1 VVVPVPD
8 SAIPSTLGFAERAG
22 IPFEMALVRSNY
34 VGRTFIEPQQ
44 SIRHFGVK
52 LKHSPVSELLRGKRV
67 VVVDDSIVRGTT
79 SRKIVRM
86 VREAGAKEVH
96 LRISSPPTRWP
107 CHYGIDTPNRDELI
121 AATEEI
127 EAINRYITSDTL
139 AYLSLD
145 AMLAAVERTR
155 KTKEPSNGHLPVIG
169 QQRGH
174 CHACF
179 SGDYPIAFQ
188 EQSRPR
194 QMRLQNL

>member
-1 VVVPVPD
+1 
-8 SAIPSTLGFAERAG
+8 
-22 IPFEMALVRSNY
+22 
-34 VGRTFIEPQQ
+34 
-44 SIRHFGVK
+44 
-52 LKHSPVSELLRGKRV
+52 
-67 VVVDDSIVRGTT
+67 
-79 SRKIVRM
+79 M
-86 VREAGAKEVH
+86 VRDAGAKEVH

-155 KTKEPSNGHLPVIG
+155 KQHASNGHLPIVG
-169 QQRGH
+169 QPRQGH

-188 EQSRPR
+188 EQRRPR